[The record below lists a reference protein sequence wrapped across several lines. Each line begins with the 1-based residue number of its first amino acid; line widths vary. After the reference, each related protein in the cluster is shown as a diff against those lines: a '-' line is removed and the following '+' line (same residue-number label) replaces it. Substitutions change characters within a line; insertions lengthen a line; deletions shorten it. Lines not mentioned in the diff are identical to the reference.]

1 MVVFVFYAFDRTPDV
16 NVLGW
21 LASSMLRY
29 HIEHG
34 QHFKYK
40 TKTIIAMAM
49 VSFELA

>member
-34 QHFKYK
+34 QHLLK
-40 TKTIIAMAM
+40 MA
-49 VSFELA
+49 LKIKPKPL